1 MLAYALHFKEK
12 DNNKIKYD
20 DENNS
25 KVIEDPRHII
35 EFFLEK
41 LSKNLENYY
50 KLGKNIIINKSLLHF
65 TGRNNMKYYIPMT

>member
-1 MLAYALHFKEK
+1 MSKVYYFMLAYALHFKEK

-41 LSKNLENYY
+41 LSINLEKYY
-50 KLGKNIIINKSLLHF
+50 KLEKILL
-65 TGRNNMKYYIPMT
+65 